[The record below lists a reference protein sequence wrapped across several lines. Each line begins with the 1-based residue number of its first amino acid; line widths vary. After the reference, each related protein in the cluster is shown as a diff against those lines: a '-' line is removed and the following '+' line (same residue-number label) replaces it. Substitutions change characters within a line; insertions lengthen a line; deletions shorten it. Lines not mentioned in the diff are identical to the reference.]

1 MPLVMVIFE
10 ISRPWAICSWS
21 CNNIRKWR
29 CKSAWFKVLGDP
41 RGVTCWEELGLDQ
54 GKEGD
59 GWGWLRVE
67 SLTVSTTIGYI
78 VRHEQGTIFAMSPI
92 SSFHHIALLFAP
104 GSTGLKKTKEPQIIS
119 GCTVVNQLEGF
130 IRVFF
135 SSHNLSNG
143 TQSKFLEAEGIS
155 GNISI
160 EGSTVQQ
167 ATVPEL
173 PR

>member
-1 MPLVMVIFE
+1 
-10 ISRPWAICSWS
+10 
-21 CNNIRKWR
+21 
-29 CKSAWFKVLGDP
+29 
-41 RGVTCWEELGLDQ
+41 
-54 GKEGD
+54 
-59 GWGWLRVE
+59 
-67 SLTVSTTIGYI
+67 
-78 VRHEQGTIFAMSPI
+78 MSPI

-167 ATVPEL
+167 GYNQTVWDSVLKQVGNVKAGEVASHAEGSDFTANHGGRKPIVCHNVFGQTGSCRWFHSTGVQRDENEAAL
-173 PR
+173 